1 MMIDYKQIT
10 LFTRII
16 DDAIQDSSVD
26 NLSRFH
32 PFLLNLNQSPA
43 DHLLIVAKMSS

>member
-16 DDAIQDSSVD
+16 DGIQDSSVD

-32 PFLLNLNQSPA
+32 PFLLNLNQSPRA
-43 DHLLIVAKMSS
+43 DHLLILAKMSS